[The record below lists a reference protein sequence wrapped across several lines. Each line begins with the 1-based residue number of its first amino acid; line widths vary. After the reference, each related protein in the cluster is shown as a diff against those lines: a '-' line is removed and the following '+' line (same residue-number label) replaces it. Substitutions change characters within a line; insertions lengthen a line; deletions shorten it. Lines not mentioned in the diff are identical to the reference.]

1 MRKLKNGKLK
11 MIRILT
17 KKILDFSN
25 SIKYVEK
32 SQFIKLCSK
41 ILNQKLKNLGVLK
54 FNQCIETKFIS
65 EKDFYKRKI
74 TNIIKAKIKNIKYG
88 EILKLMK
95 KKKIFL
101 KNIILH
107 NSDTFLSLNSEQFLD
122 IKI

>member
-1 MRKLKNGKLK
+1 MKKLKNEKLK
-11 MIRILT
+11 RIRILT
-17 KKILDFSN
+17 KKILEFSN

-32 SQFIKLCSK
+32 SQFIKLCIK

-74 TNIIKAKIKNIKYG
+74 TNIIKAKIKNIQYG
-88 EILKLMK
+88 EILKLIK
-95 KKKIFL
+95 KKKILL
-101 KNIILH
+101 KNIIIH
-107 NSDTFLSLNSEQFLD
+107 TSDIFLSLISEQTLD